1 MRNKLIFILLAGL
14 LFAGRA
20 FAAGEPGVQLV
31 TTAPGGIVT
40 VERVIN
46 DGKVLLSVS
55 DTARNPML
63 GLTIGD
69 FAVTMGERPGKITSV
84 KLLEESQEVPRNMVL
99 VLDNSSSMQQRNAVE
114 PLKAGVNELLK
125 TIRPIDKVQIVVF
138 GDKGTTNL
146 RGRDL
151 RVQTFTSNQR
161 VELQKFVAEAYGAGI
176 TIRTMLY
183 DAMLVGLERISMM
196 PSDEPRFMV
205 VFSDGEDLNSSYS
218 RDDVLK
224 AMEATVVFNAYAVD
238 YMPDT
243 DKDKLLTAFAERN
256 HGQIWKATSETN
268 LVPIFQSVASKMQYY
283 YVVSYLFPTTGSLT
297 VAPASLTIDEV
308 ENFDASATSVT
319 SVRGAG
325 SAGVVRR
332 IDTSEL
338 TLRAVMDTVYG
349 IAHWNVTVSNAGG
362 TIAVQTGEGAP
373 AAEIKVPIKT
383 ADLGGLI
390 AGGDLRVTMEVQD
403 RKGQNI
409 VLTALPVKVNRVRTT
424 GSLTVVPASL
434 TIDEVEN
441 FDASV
446 TSVRG
451 AVSTDVVRLLETSE
465 LTLRP
470 VVDTVYGIAH
480 WNVTVS
486 NTGGTIAVQT
496 GEGAPA
502 AEIKVPIKTADL
514 GGLIAGG
521 DLRVTMEVQDRKGQN
536 IVLTAL
542 PVKVNRVR
550 TTGSLTVVPASLTI
564 EEIRTIDAS
573 PMLGHIYFPEGS
585 GEIPAQYVRLAG
597 IAETAAFD
605 EQRFRDTLE
614 KYYQVLNI
622 VGKRLAARP
631 EATITIV
638 GCNSDT
644 GLEKNKKQLSAKR
657 AQAVRDYL
665 QMVWN
670 IAPERMP
677 MEARNLPVK
686 PSTRNLKEG
695 QAENRRV
702 EIHSTDLE
710 VLAPIRSVYLTS
722 RIDTPLLKLHQQVV
736 SPHGIANWNITV
748 SNAAGNLVSLHGK
761 GSPAAETVMP
771 MNTGKLEALGTGGDI
786 AVKMELQDIKGQI
799 MTLSPAPIKV
809 NFLQTSQRLA
819 QKQDLRVQEKYAL
832 ILFDFDK
839 DTIEAGNQEIVN
851 RIVAR
856 IRELPQAAVDI
867 VGYTD
872 NIGKEE
878 YNIKL
883 SERRALAVY
892 KLLIAAY
899 GESPGQSIRHR
910 GVGPRAPL
918 YDNLSP
924 EARSFNRT
932 VTITL
937 EYMANN

>member
-1 MRNKLIFILLAGL
+1 MSNKLIFILLAGL
-14 LFAGRA
+14 LFVGQA
-20 FAAGEPGVQLV
+20 FAAGEPEVQIV
-31 TTAPGGIVT
+31 TIAPGGIVT

-46 DGKVLLSVS
+46 DGRVLLSVS

-63 GLTIGD
+63 GLTISD
-69 FAVTMGERPGKITSV
+69 FAVTMGERQGKITSV
-84 KLLEESQEVPRNMVL
+84 KLLEESQEVPRNIVL
-99 VLDNSSSMQQRNAVE
+99 VLDNSSSMRQRNAVE

-138 GDKGTTNL
+138 GDKGTTSL

-151 RVQTFTSNQR
+151 RVQTFTSNQL
-161 VELQKFVAEAYGAGI
+161 VELQKFVAEAYGDGI

-183 DAMLVGLERISMM
+183 DAMLVGLERIRTM
-196 PSDEPRFMV
+196 PPDEPRFMV

-218 RDDVLK
+218 KDDVLK
-224 AMEATVVFNAYAVD
+224 AVEATAGFNAYAVD

-243 DKDKLLTAFAERN
+243 AKDKLLTEFAERN

-297 VAPASLTIDEV
+297 VAPVSLTIDEV
-308 ENFDASATSVT
+308 ENFDASATSVPRGT
-319 SVRGAG
+319 SA
-325 SAGVVRR
+325 AVVRR
-332 IDTSEL
+332 LNTPEL
-338 TLRAVMDTVYG
+338 TLRPMVDTVYG
-349 IAHWNVTVSNAGG
+349 IAHWKAAVVNTGG
-362 TIAVQTGEGAP
+362 TIAVQAGEGSP
-373 AAEIKVPIKT
+373 AAEIKIPIKT
-383 ADLGGLI
+383 DDLGGLI
-390 AGGDLRVTMEVQD
+390 AGGDMRVTMEVQD
-403 RKGQNI
+403 LKGQTI

-424 GSLTVVPASL
+424 GSLTVA
-434 TIDEVEN
+434 
-441 FDASV
+441 
-446 TSVRG
+446 
-451 AVSTDVVRLLETSE
+451 
-465 LTLRP
+465 
-470 VVDTVYGIAH
+470 
-480 WNVTVS
+480 
-486 NTGGTIAVQT
+486 
-496 GEGAPA
+496 
-502 AEIKVPIKTADL
+502 
-514 GGLIAGG
+514 
-521 DLRVTMEVQDRKGQN
+521 
-536 IVLTAL
+536 
-542 PVKVNRVR
+542 
-550 TTGSLTVVPASLTI
+550 PASLTI
-564 EEIRTIDAS
+564 EEIKTIDAS
-573 PMLGHIYFPEGS
+573 PMLGHVYFPEGS
-585 GEIPAQYVRLAG
+585 SEIPAQYIRLAG
-597 IAETAAFD
+597 IAETVVFD

-644 GLEKNKKQLSAKR
+644 GLEKNKKKLSAKR
-657 AQAVRDYL
+657 ALAVRDYL
-665 QMVWN
+665 QTVWN

-702 EIHSTDLE
+702 EIHSNDLE
-710 VLAPIRSVYLTS
+710 VLSPIRSVYLTS
-722 RIDTPLLKLHQQVV
+722 RLDTPLLKLHPEVV
-736 SPHGIANWNITV
+736 SPYGIASWKITG
-748 SNAAGNLVSLHGK
+748 SNAVGNLIRLEGK
-761 GSPAAETVMP
+761 GSPAAETDMP
-771 MNTGKLEALGTGGDI
+771 MNTGKLEALATGGDI

-799 MTLSPAPIKV
+799 ITLSPAPIKV
-809 NFLQTSQRLA
+809 NFIQTSQRLA

-839 DTIEAGNQEIVN
+839 DTIEAGNQEIVS

-856 IRELPQAAVDI
+856 IRELPHAAVDI

-872 NIGKEE
+872 NIGKEG

-892 KLLIAAY
+892 KLLTAAY
-899 GESPGQSIRHR
+899 GESPGENIRHR
-910 GVGPRAPL
+910 GVGPSAPL